1 MQFNKF
7 KLSAV
12 ALAMA
17 GFPIAANAALYSVD
31 RVDNASTSQS
41 AAATAISPNGGK
53 VAVEVLSGPV
63 GLNYS
68 QELPYMVDVEHFI
81 NSYNDLDSYCFNYL
95 GYNTCD
101 TWANEQ
107 WYGIKASGEVC
118 DSEDYDANICTGGL
132 NKEIDAWHAGYTSN
146 SVATLDGS
154 QVNPF
159 GSGVSGTTLTNPNT
173 DSTNVVVNAV
183 TDSGEAMG
191 ASSSPY
197 FDEGSY
203 NARAFVRRGF
213 SGSTELLPPSS
224 ATGVIPQIGQTNAN
238 GSIDANGTTIVFGSA
253 STHNMAEPNNSNK
266 APEDSGLS
274 DLNSCSSSVDYSNRA
289 CQYYQFANQASV
301 WLLGATD
308 ANNAR
313 VIAGFPNGATGNTDD
328 TAQAS
333 VRAAALVGA
342 DTAPTMVGFSTY
354 DDSDFYARAVKFT
367 PTADFD
373 ACFATL
379 KLDSSAGTCWGMS
392 LIPGIEIRQNG
403 DIIYSY
409 TEANDINANNVVVGV
424 AKNYRLNNGAY
435 AENVFVNE
443 GTSTTLLTTAQSSLF
458 FNGYNA
464 TAAAIN
470 DNNELVGK
478 VDIESSRD
486 RARRQRG
493 YVYLHGSAPN
503 LADFDNTRGWLLD
516 DLTNGAT
523 GANAYRIAEAYDIAV
538 NGDIAASAF
547 YCAGGYSS
555 TAHDA
560 KCDGEEALVAVKLT
574 RESGDITPRPYETNT
589 ITRSGGG
596 FGVLG
601 LALLGL
607 GGLLRRRK

>member
-17 GFPIAANAALYSVD
+17 GFPIVANAALYSVSKID
-31 RVDNASTSQS
+31 TPSESNS
-41 AAATAISPNGGK
+41 AAATAISPNGDK
-53 VAVEVLSGPV
+53 IAVEVLSGPV

-132 NKEIDAWHAGYTSN
+132 NKEIDAWTQGFTGN
-146 SVATLDGS
+146 SVASVGGE
-154 QVNPF
+154 VNPF
-159 GSGVSGTTLTNPNT
+159 SSGVTGPKPSGSPNPN
-173 DSTNVVVNAV
+173 STNVVVNAV
-183 TDSGEAMG
+183 TDTGKAIG

-197 FDEGSY
+197 YDAGSY
-203 NARAFVRRGF
+203 NARAFARRGF
-213 SGSTELLPPSS
+213 NEATELLPPSGLGS
-224 ATGVIPQIGQTNAN
+224 VIESIGQTNAN
-238 GSIDANGTTIVFGSA
+238 GVIDYSGTAIVFGSA
-253 STHNMAEPNNSNK
+253 STHNMANPGNK
-266 APEDSGLS
+266 EAPEDSGLS
-274 DLNSCSSSVDYSNRA
+274 NLNSCSSTVDFSNRA

-301 WLLGATD
+301 WIPSYD
-308 ANNAR
+308 ANAR
-313 VIAGFPNGATGNTDD
+313 VIADFPNGATGNTDD

-333 VRAAALVGA
+333 VKAASVLSGA
-342 DTAPTMVGFSTY
+342 TAPTMVGFSTY
-354 DDSDFYARAVKFT
+354 NDSGFYARAVKYT
-367 PTADFD
+367 PIADF
-373 ACFATL
+373 
-379 KLDSSAGTCWGMS
+379 STCLTQLETDTTKRCWTMS
-392 LIPGIEIRQNG
+392 LIPGIEIRQGG
-403 DIIYSY
+403 DIVYSY
-409 TEANDINANNVVVGV
+409 SEANDINANNVVVGV
-424 AKNYRLNNGAY
+424 AKNYRLNSGAY
-435 AENVFVNE
+435 AEIVFVNE
-443 GTSTTLLTTAQSSLF
+443 GASTTLLSTSQSALF
-458 FNGYNA
+458 FSGYNA

-470 DNNELVGK
+470 DNNELVGA
-478 VDIESSRD
+478 VDVESSRD

-493 YVYLHGSAPN
+493 YVYLHGTAPN

-516 DLTNGAT
+516 DLTNGAP
-523 GANAYRIAEAYDIAV
+523 GANAFRIAEAFDIAE
-538 NGDIAASAF
+538 NGNIAASAF

-560 KCDGEEALVAVKLT
+560 TCNGEEELVAVKLT
-574 RESGDITPRPYETNT
+574 RQSGDISPRPYETNT

-601 LALLGL
+601 LALLGF